1 MSRLIFLESL
11 SEPFCCSN
19 LGHRQIS
26 PLFQRKHNAQISYAS
41 KERRRHIFRGVKSSM
56 YQDKQICC
64 HQVYEKQLQQYRPG
78 DQLTGDSGIAE
89 ALSSSQCC
97 QTSRSPLRPANRETR
112 SGVRAY
118 GHEHIR
124 AHSRT
129 TQLCGRR
136 SDKKLHVSANERFGR
151 APQLITAMSCTLHRK
166 HTQILIALK
175 QMNFEKQ
182 PPVSQAYLPP

>member
-1 MSRLIFLESL
+1 MRVQCVRSAMSRLIFLESL

-136 SDKKLHVSANERFGR
+136 SDKKLHVSANESLRTSEVVAGCIQSSLTR
-151 APQLITAMSCTLHRK
+151 STSPHVGTEHQNAC
-166 HTQILIALK
+166 
-175 QMNFEKQ
+175 
-182 PPVSQAYLPP
+182 